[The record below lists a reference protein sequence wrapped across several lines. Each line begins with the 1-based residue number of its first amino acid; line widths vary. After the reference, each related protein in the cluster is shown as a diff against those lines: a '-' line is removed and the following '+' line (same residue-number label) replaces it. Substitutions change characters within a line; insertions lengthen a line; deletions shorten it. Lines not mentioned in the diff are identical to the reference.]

1 MRCTKK
7 MFEEDVWDHFCVCF
21 LDINYLCQVRLVNSI
36 SNRILG
42 GDYTLIYLQYLFK
55 NEPEHLNE

>member
-1 MRCTKK
+1 

-21 LDINYLCQVRLVNSI
+21 LDINYLCQARLVNGI

-55 NEPEHLNE
+55 NEPGHLNE